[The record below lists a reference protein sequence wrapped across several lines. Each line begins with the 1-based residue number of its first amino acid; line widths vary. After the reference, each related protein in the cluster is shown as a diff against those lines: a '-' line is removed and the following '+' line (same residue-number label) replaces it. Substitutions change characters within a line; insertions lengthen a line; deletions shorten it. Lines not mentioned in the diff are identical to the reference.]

1 MHVRQVRYH
10 SPGTEGPR
18 VMHAVFSPHSRTKTS
33 AFRISYI
40 YLFPASLPE
49 PTGLLPRLLLFARG
63 STCLLWGDF
72 GGGGRTSLV
81 GCCHCAGK
89 VWTLEAITFL
99 PWPPPRVYLPVCS
112 LEE

>member
-18 VMHAVFSPHSRTKTS
+18 VMHAVFSPHSGTKTS
-33 AFRISYI
+33 VFRISYI

-63 STCLLWGDF
+63 STCLPWGDF
-72 GGGGRTSLV
+72 GGGV
-81 GCCHCAGK
+81 GQASWAVVIVLARYG
-89 VWTLEAITFL
+89 
-99 PWPPPRVYLPVCS
+99 PWRLLLSCLGLHRESTCQFVH
-112 LEE
+112 